1 MKRKLSVEVVLM
13 CVMRWSKEMPASD
26 GRGNN
31 IPVDRIESEKRNLLL
46 RLRLEWVLQKI
57 NILEIRTLQW
67 WINLIV
73 FSCIENNFVFEDVT
87 EKG

>member
-1 MKRKLSVEVVLM
+1 MDEEITFLLT
-13 CVMRWSKEMPASD
+13 
-26 GRGNN
+26 
-31 IPVDRIESEKRNLLL
+31 ESSLRNLLL

-73 FSCIENNFVFEDVT
+73 FSCIENNFVSEDVT